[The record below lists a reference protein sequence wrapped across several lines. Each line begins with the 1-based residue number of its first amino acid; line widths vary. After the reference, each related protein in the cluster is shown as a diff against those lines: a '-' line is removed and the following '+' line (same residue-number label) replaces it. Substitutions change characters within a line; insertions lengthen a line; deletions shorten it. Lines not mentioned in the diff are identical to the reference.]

1 MKYIYY
7 SHILIFMTQIDHS
20 NHNPDN
26 CQIGSTGG
34 HNLWQ
39 VTIQPMTCQ
48 NLTTF
53 AAGDM
58 IGCCEGGRCTRCG
71 QSYNS
76 TFYNIICIKN
86 HFGATKTLYTRGIS
100 SPT

>member
-7 SHILIFMTQIDHS
+7 SHILIFMTQIAYS

-39 VTIQPMTCQ
+39 VTE
-48 NLTTF
+48 
-53 AAGDM
+53 AA
-58 IGCCEGGRCTRCG
+58 
-71 QSYNS
+71 
-76 TFYNIICIKN
+76 K
-86 HFGATKTLYTRGIS
+86 
-100 SPT
+100 